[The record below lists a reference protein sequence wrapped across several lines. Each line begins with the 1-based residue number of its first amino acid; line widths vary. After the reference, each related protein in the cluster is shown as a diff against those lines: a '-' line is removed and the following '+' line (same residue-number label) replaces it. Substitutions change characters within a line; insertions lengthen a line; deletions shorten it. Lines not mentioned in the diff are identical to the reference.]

1 MPERSKPV
9 IPVAISVPAPP
20 PAVHTT
26 VSITRAGKSR
36 RVLLVPVMINGKGPF
51 QFILDTGAPTTV
63 LSKRFADSQHIGAQ
77 SHATGIGAA
86 GEVSASITELDSVQ
100 VGDAHRESLE
110 AGVVANFDEIHRRIP
125 DAAGALGLDFLR
137 NYTVIIDYAHDTV
150 TLAEDVHLPAG
161 DESLPFEIG
170 AVLFTEVKING
181 YGPFPFAID
190 TGATENAL
198 DPVIATKLNLPVRRV
213 GSLRGAGGNGIGTG
227 QLAEFTSLQAGP
239 YSQHEGLIFVA
250 DIFPPLRAATNHDL
264 VGIIGYPFF
273 GDGKVTF
280 DFPNSRLSIVK

>member
-1 MPERSKPV
+1 M
-9 IPVAISVPAPP
+9 IPVGAVSVPAPP
-20 PAVHTT
+20 RAVHTT

-63 LSKRFADSQHIGAQ
+63 LSKRFADSQHIETQ
-77 SHATGIGAA
+77 SHATGQGAA
-86 GEVSASITELDSVQ
+86 GEVSASIGALDSVQ

-110 AGVVANFDEIHRRIP
+110 VGVVANFDEIHRRIP

-150 TLAEDVHLPAG
+150 TLAEDVHLPASN
-161 DESLPFEIG
+161 ESVPFEIG
-170 AVLFTEVKING
+170 PVLYAEVKING
-181 YGPFPFAID
+181 YGPFPFVID

-198 DPVIATKLNLPVRRV
+198 DPVIATKLNLPVRRDA
-213 GSLRGAGGNGIGTG
+213 SLGAAGGNGVNTG
-227 QLAEFTSLQAGP
+227 RFVAFTSLQAGP
-239 YSQHEGLIFVA
+239 YSQHDGLILVT
-250 DIFPPLRAATNHDL
+250 DIFPPLRAAMNHDL

-280 DFPNSRLSIVK
+280 DFLNLRLSIVK